1 MKRIPVLVD
10 INQRLQRDL
19 ISEVLKQL
27 PHVKL
32 VEFKPDGEARTVEKT
47 LRRYLKQS
55 KYYERVVV
63 ITSVEGRRAEEK
75 AIALSEDW
83 LMTFPEL
90 FVIAISW
97 SQQQIYTLKN
107 EMRCECIANS
117 LKALRTTVESLT
129 D

>member
-10 INQRLQRDL
+10 INQRLQGDL
-19 ISEVLKQL
+19 VSEILKQS

-32 VEFKPDGEARTVEKT
+32 VEFEPDGEARTVERALHRFLEK
-47 LRRYLKQS
+47 RQ
-55 KYYERVVV
+55 YYERVVV

-90 FVIAISW
+90 LVIAISW
-97 SQQQIYTLKN
+97 SQQQIYTVKN

-117 LKALRTTVESLT
+117 LNALRTAVESLT